1 MKNVRVFAA
10 VLIAAAVSFNAFSSV
25 KLAEKA
31 TQKVFPGDIYQVDC
45 TWRIE
50 DLPRTAWI
58 HPQLE
63 AFDAAG
69 KQVFFRW
76 DAGRHVHRAFDP
88 VDPYIEKWRFYV
100 QVKTLDGGNSKV
112 DQRFSMGLASLV
124 IPAESD
130 RFEVAI
136 VEAGDPSRHTNGS
149 VKIVKLSAPPAKS
162 SYKVPPF
169 DNPSKMLGDAE
180 LDTKLSAAPRLNAT
194 LKTTGSRTTM
204 FVNGKAVV
212 PRIWKGGK
220 AGEWQAV
227 EQFGKCGFNLF
238 KIQLELRNVWR
249 EDGSINTR
257 EIREDLRKC
266 LKVNPDAM
274 LLFQVSVRPR
284 KNWGIDNPGEVFRNG
299 KGGYAVFKNVRVV
312 DYTPQPI
319 DKGDRYAAFSYMS
332 EKFAEDAGD
341 AIRRIFE
348 EIESWPESKN
358 VVAAYVCGGADN
370 QWLDLFDNSSS
381 AKRQAADYSLASVS
395 RFRKFLRVKYG
406 TPEKLRDAWGA
417 KDVVPFENVEV
428 PLEDAFWIEKR
439 SFFRLHGSTPES
451 DWRRCW
457 ARSTN
462 EMRLHFARMI
472 KEATGG
478 RVLVGS
484 YCPHGGLEGF
494 PLISKTDTKTLL
506 ASPYYDFFA
515 VVPAYARDFADPI
528 RIAAYTG
535 SCARRG
541 KLYISELDLRNAE
554 VNTWGVWGTEFWRE
568 NHNAKT
574 FRRKAIQYAV
584 DSFVHG
590 GAYHAC
596 DMSGGYYNTPAA
608 METWTAVNRIAEHVR
623 AVPVS
628 PDHVAVIGGE
638 EYWDYQSMRQNR
650 VLPYYVREM
659 TYLTYT
665 SSGLPHESY
674 LLDEVLQ
681 DSAAQMPK
689 MIVFNDLTTA
699 TPGQFRELR
708 RRYANSGRVLV
719 YSWRLGLFAQG
730 GDEIE
735 REMGLEPC
743 PSGFAAKLVHADGK
757 STDSLMNGV
766 KGLFL
771 PIKHFYGDPYATKL
785 YPSPEKGWKT
795 LACFDGTEVPAVAV
809 RRNPDFTEVYSS
821 IPNGFSVPFLRNLAR
836 SVGFEPIIETD
847 DLSGY
852 GSGLFYIVAR
862 TDGTKKFRLP
872 VGAKPDK
879 VLEGPQYRIAAD
891 GTCEVSLKR
900 SQIFVLQVVD
910 FSW

>member
-1 MKNVRVFAA
+1 MKSIRIFVAA
-10 VLIAAAVSFNAFSSV
+10 FIAAAVPFHAFPSI

-31 TQKVFPGDIYQVDC
+31 TQKVTPGDIYQVDC
-45 TWRIE
+45 SWRIA
-50 DLPRTAWI
+50 DLPRTSWI

-63 AFDAAG
+63 AFDAGG
-69 KQVFFRW
+69 KRVFFRW
-76 DAGRHVHRAFDP
+76 DAGRYMHRAFDP
-88 VDPYIEKWRFYV
+88 SDPYIEKWRFYV
-100 QVKTLDGGNSKV
+100 QVKTPSGGNSKV
-112 DQRFSMGLASLV
+112 DQRFSMGLATLV
-124 IPAESD
+124 VPAESD

-136 VEAGDPSRHTNGS
+136 VEAGDPSRHTDGS
-149 VKIVKLSAPPAKS
+149 VKIVKLSAPPAKP

-169 DNPSKMLGDAE
+169 DNPSKILGDAE
-180 LDTKLSAAPRLNAT
+180 LDARLAVAPRLSAA
-194 LKTTGSRTTM
+194 LKSTGSRTTM
-204 FVNGKAVV
+204 LVDGKPVV

-249 EDGSINTR
+249 EDGSIDTR
-257 EIREDLRKC
+257 EIREDMRKC

-312 DYTPQPI
+312 DYTSQPI

-332 EKFAEDAGD
+332 EKFTEDAGA

-358 VVAAYVCGGADN
+358 LVAAYVCGGADN

-381 AKRQAADYSLASVS
+381 AKRQAADYSPASVN
-395 RFRKFLRVKYG
+395 RFRKFLRAKYG
-406 TPEKLRDAWGA
+406 TPEKMRDAWGA
-417 KDVVPFENVEV
+417 KDAIPFENVEV
-428 PLEDAFWIEKR
+428 PPEDAFWTDDR
-439 SFFRLHGSTPES
+439 TFFRQHGSTPES

-462 EMRLHFARMI
+462 EMRLWFARMI
-472 KEATGG
+472 KETTGG

-506 ASPYYDFFA
+506 ASPDYDFFA
-515 VVPAYARDFADPI
+515 VVPAYARDFANPI

-568 NHNAKT
+568 NHNART

-584 DSFVHG
+584 DAFVHG

-608 METWTAVNRIAEHVR
+608 METWTAVNRIADHVR

-628 PDHVAVIGGE
+628 PHHVAIVGGE

-681 DSAAQMPK
+681 DPGAEMPK

-699 TPGQFRELR
+699 TPEQFRELR
-708 RRYANSGRVLV
+708 RRYANGGRVLV
-719 YSWRLGLFAQG
+719 YSWRLGLFAPG

-735 REMGLEPC
+735 REMGLVPC
-743 PSGFAAKLVHADGK
+743 PSGFVGKQVHADGQH
-757 STDSLMNGV
+757 SDPLMDGV

-771 PIKHFYGDPYATKL
+771 PLKHFYGDPYATKL
-785 YPSPEKGWKT
+785 SPSPEKGWKT
-795 LACFDGTEVPAVAV
+795 LACFDGSDVPAVAV
-809 RRNPDFTEVYSS
+809 RRHPDFTEVYSS
-821 IPNGFSVPFLRNLAR
+821 VPNGFSVPFLRNLAR
-836 SVGFEPIIETD
+836 SAGFRPIVETD
-847 DLSGY
+847 DLSGF
-852 GSGLFYIVAR
+852 GSGLFYIVAQ
-862 TDGTKKFRLP
+862 TDGTKKFLLP
-872 VGAKPDK
+872 DGAKLGK
-879 VLEGPQYRIAAD
+879 VLEGPEYRIAGD
-891 GTCEVSLKR
+891 GSCEVELKR

-910 FSW
+910 